1 VIDYRYHLVSL
12 VAVFLALGVGV
23 LIGNSFVGTASAEWQ
38 KQAMLRLD
46 HTFKR
51 EIMSLR
57 QRIDQVSQR
66 NRELEKRLETRDRA
80 ERALMPT
87 VLDSLLAG
95 RRVALVTCG
104 DLRNEALVGSV
115 SSAIKTAGGVVQSVT
130 AVRDDWLPEVG
141 RRRSQ
146 ILERLQVPTDSPA
159 ATVEATRALA
169 AAIVSGEWSQ
179 AIHDIAR
186 VSAGLSVDGDYSR
199 PAEMVLL
206 MSSAAKQARL
216 ALAEAKTLPEQILLD
231 AWNARKMRV
240 VAAEP
245 EVTPVSMIPVFQRKG
260 VPTVDNVDSA
270 VGQISAVLALAGGEA
285 NYGVKPTAEK
295 PIPEITPQSNNRGG

>member
-1 VIDYRYHLVSL
+1 
-12 VAVFLALGVGV
+12 
-23 LIGNSFVGTASAEWQ
+23 
-38 KQAMLRLD
+38 M
-46 HTFKR
+46 
-51 EIMSLR
+51 
-57 QRIDQVSQR
+57 
-66 NRELEKRLETRDRA
+66 RDKA

-87 VLDSLLAG
+87 VLDNLLAG

-104 DLRNEALVGSV
+104 DLRNESLIGSV
-115 SSAIKTAGGVVQSVT
+115 SSAIKTAGGTVQSVT
-130 AVRDDWLPEVG
+130 AVRDNWLPEVG
-141 RRRSQ
+141 RRRMQ
-146 ILERLQVPTDSPA
+146 ILERLQVPPDSPT
-159 ATVEATRALA
+159 ATADATRVLA

-179 AIHDIAR
+179 AIHDVAK
-186 VSAGLSVDGDYSR
+186 VSPGLSLDGDYST
-199 PAEMVLL
+199 PVQMVLL
-206 MSSAAKQARL
+206 MSSAAKPARL

-231 AWNARKMRV
+231 AWNARNMRV

-295 PIPEITPQSNNRGG
+295 PIPEITPQSNSRGGG